1 MRNTIK
7 NHNDFI
13 AADNDPSARSAYF
26 LIRAKP
32 AKFIEDPRVGFTATK
47 RTFRLAV
54 NRNRAKRLLRDWV
67 AHNEKLLVPE
77 LDYVFIARGAIL
89 DATRPDGREA
99 MRKALRY
106 IQRTFPPKTKTAD
119 VTEE

>member
-13 AADNDPSARSAYF
+13 AGDNDPVAKSPYF

-32 AKFIEDPRVGFTATK
+32 AKFADDARVGFTATK
-47 RTFRLAV
+47 KTFRFAV
-54 NRNRAKRLLRDWV
+54 QRNRAKRLLRDWV
-67 AHNEKLLVPE
+67 AFNEKLMARE
-77 LDYVFIARGAIL
+77 YDYIFIARGAIL
-89 DATRPDGREA
+89 NATRTDGREA

-106 IQRTFPPKTKTAD
+106 IQRAYAPKKISLEN
-119 VTEE
+119 VTE